1 MAHSNVLDKDQTVL
15 LIVDLQEAFRSPI
28 PDFELIVEKT
38 SIAVR
43 GFSILDIPIIVTE
56 QYPKGL
62 GRTAE
67 EILLSLPDNQEI
79 IEKTTFSSCGANSFS
94 DKLKFLNAKQ
104 IVLAG
109 IEAHICVNQTA
120 HDLLDQGYKVHLLQD
135 CVSSR
140 TTHDK
145 HTGIEKMRTSGVI
158 PSNVEMAL
166 FEFMGDSKHEK
177 FKEIQALIK

>member
-1 MAHSNVLDKDQTVL
+1 MKHSHILDKNQTVL
-15 LIVDLQEAFRSPI
+15 VVVDLQEAFRSPI
-28 PDFELIVEKT
+28 PDFAIIVEKT
-38 SIAVR
+38 SVAVR

-67 EILLSLPDNQEI
+67 EILLSLPDNAEI
-79 IEKTTFSSCGANSFS
+79 IEKTTFSSCGANSFVE
-94 DKLKFLNAKQ
+94 KLTATNAKQ

-120 HDLLDQGYKVHLLQD
+120 HDLLAQGYQVHLLQD

-145 HTGIEKMRTSGVI
+145 HTGCEKMYRSGVI

-166 FEFMGDSKHEK
+166 FELMQDAKHEK
-177 FKEIQALIK
+177 FKEIQALVK

>member
-1 MAHSNVLDKDQTVL
+1 MRHPNILDKNQTVL
-15 LIVDLQEAFRSPI
+15 VVVDLQEAFRSPI
-28 PDFELIVEKT
+28 PDFAIIVEKT

-43 GFSILDIPIIVTE
+43 GFAILDVPIIVTE

-62 GRTAE
+62 GRTAD
-67 EILLSLPDNQEI
+67 EILLSLPDTAETL
-79 IEKTTFSSCGANSFS
+79 EKTAFSSCGANSFS
-94 DKLKFLNAKQ
+94 EKLKALNAKQ

-120 HDLLDQGYKVHLLQD
+120 HDLLNEGYQVHLLQD

-145 HTGIEKMRTSGVI
+145 HTGIEKMRMSGVI

-166 FEFMGDSKHEK
+166 FELMRDAKHEK
-177 FKEIQALIK
+177 FKEIQAFVK

>member
-1 MAHSNVLDKDQTVL
+1 MRHTNILDKNQTVL
-15 LIVDLQEAFRSPI
+15 VVVDLQDAFRSPI
-28 PDFELIVEKT
+28 PDFQLVVDQT
-38 SIAVR
+38 SIAIR
-43 GFSILDIPIIVTE
+43 GFQTLDIPIIVTE

-62 GRTAE
+62 GKTAE
-67 EILLSLPDNQEI
+67 ELLLCLPDDFEV
-79 IEKTTFSSCGANSFS
+79 IEKTTFSSCGASAFS
-94 DKLKFLNAKQ
+94 EKLKSLKAKQ
-104 IVLAG
+104 VVIAG

-120 HDLLDQGYKVHLLQD
+120 HDLLNEGYQVHLLQD

-145 HTGIEKMRTSGVI
+145 HTGIEKMRMSGVI

-166 FEFMGDSKHEK
+166 FELMHDSKHEK

>member
-1 MAHSNVLDKDQTVL
+1 MKHKNILDKDQTA
-15 LIVDLQEAFRSPI
+15 LIAVDLQEAFRSAI
-28 PDFELIVEKT
+28 PDFASVSEKT
-38 SIAVR
+38 VTAIR
-43 GFSILDIPIIVTE
+43 GCQILGIPVIITE

-62 GRTAE
+62 GKTAE
-67 EILLSLPDNQEI
+67 EILLSLDKDTEI
-79 IEKTTFSSCGANSFS
+79 IEKTTFSSCGAPPFLE
-94 DKLKFLNAKQ
+94 KLRSINARQ

-120 HDLLDQGYKVHLLQD
+120 HDLLNEGFQVHLLQD

-145 HTGIEKMRTSGVI
+145 HTGIEKMYRSGVI

-166 FEFMGDSKHEK
+166 FELMRDAKHEK
-177 FKEIQALIK
+177 FKEIQALVK

>member
-1 MAHSNVLDKDQTVL
+1 MRHPNILDPKQTALVV
-15 LIVDLQEAFRSPI
+15 VDLQDAFRSPL
-28 PDFELIVEKT
+28 PDFQLVVDRT
-38 SIAVR
+38 SIAIR
-43 GFSILDIPIIVTE
+43 GFQTLGLPIIVTE

-62 GRTAE
+62 GRTVE
-67 EILLSLPDNQEI
+67 ELLLCLPDDFEI
-79 IEKTTFSSCGANSFS
+79 IEKTTFSSCGASLFLE
-94 DKLKFLNAKQ
+94 KLKATNAKQ
-104 IVLAG
+104 IVLCG

-120 HDLLDQGYKVHLLQD
+120 HDLLNEGYQVHLLQD

-158 PSNVEMAL
+158 PSNIEMAL
-166 FEFMGDSKHEK
+166 FELMGDSKHEK

>member
-1 MAHSNVLDKDQTVL
+1 MKHPNILNKTQTALVV
-15 LIVDLQEAFRSPI
+15 VDLQEAFRLAI
-28 PDFELIVEKT
+28 PDFASIIEKT
-38 SIAVR
+38 VTVIR
-43 GFSILDIPIIVTE
+43 GCQLLDIPIFVTE

-62 GRTAE
+62 GKTAE
-67 EILLSLPDNQEI
+67 EILMSFGEDLEI
-79 IEKTTFSSCGANSFS
+79 IEKTTFSSCGASLFVE
-94 DKLKFLNAKQ
+94 KLKAANAKQ
-104 IVLAG
+104 VLICG

-120 HDLLDQGYKVHLLQD
+120 HDLLNSGFQVHLLQD

-145 HTGIEKMRTSGVI
+145 HTGIEKMYRSGVI

-166 FEFMGDSKHEK
+166 FELLHDSKHEK

>member
-1 MAHSNVLDKDQTVL
+1 MRHPNILDKNQTVL
-15 LIVDLQEAFRSPI
+15 VVVDLQEAFRSPI
-28 PDFELIVEKT
+28 PDFAEIVVRT
-38 SIAVR
+38 SLAVR

-62 GRTAE
+62 GRTVE
-67 EILLSLPDNQEI
+67 EIKLCLPDNAEI

-94 DKLKFLNAKQ
+94 DKLKSLNAKQ
-104 IVLAG
+104 IVLCG

-120 HDLLDQGYKVHLLQD
+120 HDLLSEGYQVHLLQD

-145 HTGIEKMRTSGVI
+145 HTGIEKMRLSGVI

-166 FEFMGDSKHEK
+166 FELMRDSRHEK